1 MGNAAKQLTG
11 WVSRLVFFTLLS
23 GCAGGF
29 YTDDYDTYLDAN
41 GDVVRAYAAPF
52 DQAIESGIEALADV
66 GGTVSSRS
74 IEGHET
80 IVRARAMDGSP
91 IILRFTREGR
101 NLTVVRVRTGLLGH
115 VNREYSSQLHAYLA
129 ARLKHPGVLRAG
141 PPEPSPSV
149 AAPAAESNAR
159 QPSGAAV
166 KTTRTEP
173 AVPSVKRQ
181 EELPADEPPAGTA
194 KTGTFPPSNSNSS
207 EPFPPASGDDA
218 PPDVARLTP
227 PTQPHP
233 DYVIFFEKD
242 SNIPSSEALAILDQ
256 AAEMIQTHPDAAVDI
271 SGHADPDEDPQE
283 LHLVSESRAIAVK
296 SYLIGKGIPPGR
308 IRTAW
313 HGSDFA
319 RFASDDKS
327 QLRRVEIRLA
337 RGL

>member
-1 MGNAAKQLTG
+1 MGNVAKQIAG
-11 WVSRLVFFTLLS
+11 WMNRLVLITLLS

-29 YTDDYDTYLDAN
+29 YTDGYDSYIDAN

-52 DQAIESGIEALADV
+52 DQAVESGIEALADV

-74 IEGHET
+74 VEGRET

-91 IILRFTREGR
+91 ITLRFTREGR

-115 VNREYSSQLHAYLA
+115 VNKEYSSQLHAYLA
-129 ARLKHPGVLRAG
+129 TRLKHPGDHRAG

-149 AAPAAESNAR
+149 AAPATESNAR
-159 QPSGAAV
+159 QPSGVAV
-166 KTTRTEP
+166 KTARAEA
-173 AVPSVKRQ
+173 AVPSVKPQAERPT
-181 EELPADEPPAGTA
+181 EEPPAGTA
-194 KTGTFPPSNSNSS
+194 KTGTLASIDSDPP
-207 EPFPPASGDDA
+207 EPLPPESGADA

-242 SNIPSSEALAILDQ
+242 SNIPSSQALVILDQ
-256 AAEMIQTHPDAAVDI
+256 AAEMIRTHPDAAVDI
-271 SGHADPDEDPQE
+271 SGHADPDEDPRE
-283 LHLVSESRAIAVK
+283 FHLVSESRALAVK